1 MPSCGRPVSLPRPYA
16 PPPGSL
22 GSIVGSFKSATAKRI
37 NNMRGTPGGPV
48 WQRNYYERVIR
59 NGQELLAI
67 QQYILNNPRNWA
79 NDPNH
84 PGNLR

>member
-1 MPSCGRPVSLPRPYA
+1 
-16 PPPGSL
+16 
-22 GSIVGSFKSATAKRI
+22 
-37 NNMRGTPGGPV
+37 MRGTPGGPV